1 MFDRCAALA
10 TYPSEDYGM
19 KILYVGE
26 SWRGSSARSMFNAM
40 EKLAYVEIDDIGE
53 DHYFPKGRSL
63 MVRGIN
69 RLLRSWYCAELER
82 EIAARLAVLRPD
94 VLIVYKGSGV
104 SAEAVCR
111 AKQAGVFTVNIFPDC
126 SPNAH
131 GAKLNA
137 AMGEY
142 DLVVSTKPFHPAN
155 WEAIYGYRNRCVF
168 VPHGYDPAV
177 HYFAEPPGVQDYDVV
192 LAATW
197 RLQYQNFLE
206 RLSAVIDGTALRV
219 GIIGSGWIERSSHFP
234 SDWEIAP
241 ALHGRAYC
249 EWLRRG
255 RIAISPVHRDM
266 VVRGVCQPGD
276 EDTTRTYNLA
286 AAGCFFLHRRTPF
299 VQTIYDEATE
309 VPMWD
314 DPDELVMLVRKYLPL
329 EAERR
334 AMAARAHARAVPDYS
349 IPSRALQV
357 LAHVEA
363 ALEDKRG
370 VGSE

>member
-1 MFDRCAALA
+1 MR
-10 TYPSEDYGM
+10 
-19 KILYVGE
+19 ILYVGE
-26 SWRGSSARSMFNAM
+26 SWNGSSARSMREA
-40 EKLAYVEIDDIGE
+40 LANLAGVDMDDLGE
-53 DHYFPKGRSL
+53 DHYFPKVRSL

-69 RLLRSWYCAELER
+69 CLLQPWYCAELER
-82 EIAARLAVLRPD
+82 DIAARLAVLRPD
-94 VLIVYKGSGV
+94 VLMVYKGSGV
-104 SAEAVCR
+104 SAAAVRR

-137 AMGEY
+137 VMGEY
-142 DLVVSTKPFHPAN
+142 DLVVSTKPFHPAG
-155 WEAIYGYRNRCVF
+155 WETIYGYRNHCVC
-168 VPHGYDPAV
+168 VPHGYNPAV
-177 HYFAEPPGVQDYDVV
+177 HYWPEPPGVQDYDVV

-197 RLQYQNFLE
+197 RLQYQTLLQ
-206 RLSAVIDGTALRV
+206 RLGAVLNGTSLRV
-219 GIIGSGWIERSSHFP
+219 GIIGAGWLERSSQFP

-241 ALHGRAYC
+241 ALRGRAYG

-255 RIAISPVHRDM
+255 RIAIAPVHRDM

-299 VQTIYDEATE
+299 VQTIYDEVTE

-314 DPDELVMLVRKYLPL
+314 DPEELAMLVRKYLPL

-349 IPSRALQV
+349 IPKRAEQV

-370 VGSE
+370 VGSG